1 MSSLDHLLSAG
12 AGSAVTQLASQFA
25 ITPDQAQSAIAA
37 LVPALAGG
45 IKEKL
50 ADPGTATQLYNRIA
64 DGSLSRFSEDP
75 AALANSAAID
85 QGKALLR
92 MIFGGGGSTHA
103 FSAVEQ
109 KTGLSSGV
117 LNGMLPVVMALLGGY
132 LSRNSSGQEGSL
144 SDMVGNLA
152 SGGGVFSTLKAMAQ
166 KVVG

>member
-1 MSSLDHLLSAG
+1 MSLLDNLLSAG
-12 AGSAVTQLASQFA
+12 AGTAVTQLAGQFD
-25 ITPDQAQSAIAA
+25 ITPDQAKSAISA

-50 ADPGTATQLYNRIA
+50 ADPGTATQLYKRIT

-75 AALANSAAID
+75 ATLASPAAID

-92 MIFGGGGSTHA
+92 MVFGGGGLTQA
-103 FSAVEQ
+103 FSGVEQ

-132 LSRNSSGQEGSL
+132 LSRNSSNQEGSL

-152 SGGGVFSTLKAMAQ
+152 SGGGVLSALKAMAQ